1 MPIRPVLAA
10 VLALG
15 LLAPAAAAEP
25 YAVGSVVRELSL
37 ADQHGDAHPLDDS
50 VRVVLFSRDLD
61 GGRVIQNALS
71 ENGAELLERHSAAY
85 VADVSRMPGLVR
97 RFIALPRMRKRPYL
111 MWLDETG
118 EATAD
123 FPTRE
128 GRPTLLFLA
137 ARRVLRVEHPETPE
151 ALRGFLAGTPEP

>member
-1 MPIRPVLAA
+1 M
-10 VLALG
+10 
-15 LLAPAAAAEP
+15 
-25 YAVGSVVRELSL
+25 
-37 ADQHGDAHPLDDS
+37 
-50 VRVVLFSRDLD
+50 D
-61 GGRVIQNALS
+61 GGRVIQDALS

-128 GRPTLLFLA
+128 GRPTLLFLEQ
-137 ARRVLRVEHPETPE
+137 RRVLRVEHPETPE
-151 ALRGFLAGTPEP
+151 ALRGVLAGTPEP